1 MAHFSRLYAIVI
13 DVPRPDHAATV
24 AFWSG
29 AAGVELPVV
38 AKYPNFS
45 GNVLPTHD
53 MLLLAQQLGDGAPRV
68 HLDIHTDDLDAEIA
82 RLEALGASRLERAGN
97 WQVMR
102 DPAGLP
108 FCVVR
113 DRPGTLSEANATRWE

>member
-1 MAHFSRLYAIVI
+1 VAHYSRLYAIVI
-13 DVPRPDHAATV
+13 DVPRADHAATV

-29 AAGVELPVV
+29 AAGAGLETV
-38 AKYPNFS
+38 AKYPEFS
-45 GNVLPTHD
+45 GAKLPHHD

-68 HLDIHTDDLDAEIA
+68 HLDFHTDDLDAEVA
-82 RLEALGASRLERAGN
+82 RLEALGATRATRAER

-108 FCVVR
+108 FCVVL

>member
-13 DVPRPDHAATV
+13 DAPRPDYAATV

-29 AAGVELPVV
+29 AAGADLPVV
-38 AKYPNFS
+38 AKYPEFN
-45 GNVLPTHD
+45 GAKLPNHD
-53 MLLLAQQLGDGAPRV
+53 MLLLTQQLGDGPARV
-68 HLDIHTDDLDAEIA
+68 HLDFHTDDLDAEVA
-82 RLEALGASRLERAGN
+82 RLEALGATRLEHAEN

-108 FCVVR
+108 FCVVQ
-113 DRPGTLSEANATRWE
+113 DRPGTLSEANATRWD